1 MELPLKQKPGKMKTT
16 VTPKFKTVD
25 EYQSFLPADTKN
37 IFKQLRK
44 IVKDAAPGAEEVI
57 SYNIPGLKL
66 HGGLISFAM
75 WKEHYSLY
83 PRSAKMEAAIKEL
96 EGYAGAKGT
105 IKFPLD
111 QPIPFDLI
119 ERIIMFRVKETLEKA
134 AVKKK

>member
-1 MELPLKQKPGKMKTT
+1 MKTT

-25 EYQSFLPADTKN
+25 EYQSFLPANTKN
-37 IFKQLRK
+37 IFKHLRK

-96 EGYAGAKGT
+96 ANYEGAKGT
-105 IKFPLD
+105 IKFSLD
-111 QPIPFDLI
+111 QPIPSKLI
-119 ERIIMFRVKETLEKA
+119 TRIIRFQVKENLERKKAKA
-134 AVKKK
+134 AS

>member
-1 MELPLKQKPGKMKTT
+1 MKATA
-16 VTPKFKTVD
+16 TPKFKTVD
-25 EYQSFLPADTKN
+25 EYQSFLPANTKN

-96 EGYAGAKGT
+96 ANYEGAKGT
-105 IKFPLD
+105 IKFSLD
-111 QPIPFDLI
+111 QPIPSKLI
-119 ERIIMFRVKETLEKA
+119 TRIIRFQVKENLERKKAKA
-134 AVKKK
+134 AS